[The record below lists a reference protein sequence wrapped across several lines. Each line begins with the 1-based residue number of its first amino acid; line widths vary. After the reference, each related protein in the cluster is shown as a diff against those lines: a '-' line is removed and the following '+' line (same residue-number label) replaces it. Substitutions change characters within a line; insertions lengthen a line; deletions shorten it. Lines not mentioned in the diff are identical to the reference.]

1 MRKVLYALMGFLL
14 TFSALKADDFLEE
27 ANETAPAHLNHPMQD
42 LNAIQGSFFDKNR
55 SKMSNTLNIDYFQGQ
70 TYKIRLRYAMA
81 TLLFF
86 SKPIS
91 DFVLGDK
98 VGFDA
103 KILESNDRILL
114 IKPLQIGVD
123 SNISVIDNEGKI
135 FSFYVFSTTF
145 TSSKHPNLQVFIED
159 KNYYSNAFLKPQK
172 ENKEKENKEKENKEK
187 ENKEKENKENT
198 LENAPTNNKP
208 LKEEKEETKEKEEE
222 TITIGDN
229 TNAMKIVKKDIQKGY
244 KALKSSQKK
253 WYCLWACSKKSK
265 LSLMPKEIFNDKQF
279 TYFKFDKRLA
289 LSKFPVVYKVVDGY
303 DNPVNTRIVGDYII
317 AEDVSAK
324 WTLRLGKDYLCIRF
338 VKRSKDE

>member
-1 MRKVLYALMGFLL
+1 MRKFLYALMGFLL
-14 TFSALKADDFLEE
+14 AFSALKADDFLEE

-123 SNISVIDNEGKI
+123 SNISVIDSEGKI

-172 ENKEKENKEKENKEK
+172 ENKE
-187 ENKEKENKENT
+187 NT

-229 TNAMKIVKKDIQKGY
+229 TNAMTIVKKDIQKGY
-244 KALKSSQKK
+244 RALKSSQRK

-265 LSLMPKEIFNDKQF
+265 LSLMPEEIFNDKQF
-279 TYFKFDKRLA
+279 TYFKFDKKLA
-289 LSKFPVVYKVVDGY
+289 LSKFPVIYKVVDGY

-338 VKRSKDE
+338 VKKAKDE

>member
-1 MRKVLYALMGFLL
+1 MRKVLYALVGFLL
-14 TFSALKADDFLEE
+14 AFSALKADDFLEE
-27 ANETAPAHLNHPMQD
+27 ANETAPANLNHPMQD

-55 SKMSNTLNIDYFQGQ
+55 SKMSNTLNVDYFQGQ

-103 KILESNDRILL
+103 KILESNDRILF

-123 SNISVIDNEGKI
+123 SNISVIDNEGKV

-159 KNYYSNAFLKPQK
+159 KNYYSNAFMKPQ
-172 ENKEKENKEKENKEK
+172 
-187 ENKEKENKENT
+187 NKENT
-198 LENAPTNNKP
+198 LEKAPTNNNKP
-208 LKEEKEETKEKEEE
+208 LKEEKEETKEEE

-244 KALKSSQKK
+244 RALKSSQRK
-253 WYCLWACSKKSK
+253 WYCLGICSKKSK
-265 LSLMPKEIFNDKQF
+265 LSLMPEEIFNDKQF
-279 TYFKFDKRLA
+279 TYFKFDKKLA

-324 WTLRLGKDYLCIRF
+324 WTLRSGKDYLCIRF
-338 VKRSKDE
+338 IKKGKDE

>member
-14 TFSALKADDFLEE
+14 AFSALKADDFLEE
-27 ANETAPAHLNHPMQD
+27 ANETAPANLNHPMQD

-145 TSSKHPNLQVFIED
+145 TSSKHPNLQVFIDD
-159 KNYYSNAFLKPQK
+159 KNYYSNAFMKPQNK
-172 ENKEKENKEKENKEK
+172 ENN
-187 ENKEKENKENT
+187 KENKENT

-208 LKEEKEETKEKEEE
+208 LKAEKEETKEKEEE
-222 TITIGDN
+222 TIIIGDN

-244 KALKSSQKK
+244 RALKSSQRK
-253 WYCLWACSKKSK
+253 WYCLGICSKKSK
-265 LSLMPKEIFNDKQF
+265 PSLMPEEIFNDKQF
-279 TYFKFDKRLA
+279 TYFKFDKKLA
-289 LSKFPVVYKVVDGY
+289 LSKFPVIYKVVDGY

-338 VKRSKDE
+338 VKKGKDE

>member
-1 MRKVLYALMGFLL
+1 MRKVLCALMGFLL
-14 TFSALKADDFLEE
+14 VFSALKADDFLEE
-27 ANETAPAHLNHPMQD
+27 ANETAPANLNHPMQD

-55 SKMSNTLNIDYFQGQ
+55 SKMSNTLNVDYFQGQ

-123 SNISVIDNEGKI
+123 SNISVIDNEGKV

-159 KNYYSNAFLKPQK
+159 KNYYSNAFMKPQ
-172 ENKEKENKEKENKEK
+172 
-187 ENKEKENKENT
+187 NKENT
-198 LENAPTNNKP
+198 LEKAPTNNNKP
-208 LKEEKEETKEKEEE
+208 LKEEKEETKEEE
-222 TITIGDN
+222 TITIGDD

-244 KALKSSQKK
+244 RALKSSQRK
-253 WYCLWACSKKSK
+253 WYCLGICSKKSK
-265 LSLMPKEIFNDKQF
+265 LSLMPEEIFNDKQF
-279 TYFKFDKRLA
+279 TYFKFDKKLA
-289 LSKFPVVYKVVDGY
+289 LSKFPVIYKVVDGY

-338 VKRSKDE
+338 VKKGKDE

>member
-1 MRKVLYALMGFLL
+1 MRKVLYALVGFLL
-14 TFSALKADDFLEE
+14 VFSALKADDFLEE
-27 ANETAPAHLNHPMQD
+27 ANETAPANLNHPMQD

-123 SNISVIDNEGKI
+123 SNISVIDNEGKV

-159 KNYYSNAFLKPQK
+159 KNYYSNAFMKLQ
-172 ENKEKENKEKENKEK
+172 
-187 ENKEKENKENT
+187 NKENT
-198 LENAPTNNKP
+198 LENAPTNNNKS

-229 TNAMKIVKKDIQKGY
+229 TNAMKIVKKDIQRGY
-244 KALKSSQKK
+244 RALKSSQRK
-253 WYCLWACSKKSK
+253 WYCLWICSKKSK
-265 LSLMPKEIFNDKQF
+265 LSLMPEEIFNDKQF
-279 TYFKFDKRLA
+279 TYFKFDKKLA
-289 LSKFPVVYKVVDGY
+289 LSKFPVVYKVVDSY

-338 VKRSKDE
+338 IKKGKDE

>member
-14 TFSALKADDFLEE
+14 AFSVLKADDFLEE
-27 ANETAPAHLNHPMQD
+27 ANETAPANPANLNHPMQD

-123 SNISVIDNEGKI
+123 SNISVIDSEGKI

-172 ENKEKENKEKENKEK
+172 ENKE
-187 ENKEKENKENT
+187 NT
-198 LENAPTNNKP
+198 PENAPTNNKP
-208 LKEEKEETKEKEEE
+208 LKEEKEETKTPEEE
-222 TITIGDN
+222 VITIGDN

-244 KALKSSQKK
+244 KALKSSQRK

-289 LSKFPVVYKVVDGY
+289 LSKFPVIYKVVDGY

-317 AEDVSAK
+317 AEDVSTK

-338 VKRSKDE
+338 VKKGKDE

>member
-1 MRKVLYALMGFLL
+1 MRKVLCALVGFLL
-14 TFSALKADDFLEE
+14 VSSALKADDFLEE
-27 ANETAPAHLNHPMQD
+27 ANETAPANLNHPMQD

-55 SKMSNTLNIDYFQGQ
+55 SKMSNTLNVDYFQGQ

-159 KNYYSNAFLKPQK
+159 KNYYSNAFMKPQ
-172 ENKEKENKEKENKEK
+172 
-187 ENKEKENKENT
+187 NKENA
-198 LENAPTNNKP
+198 LENTPTNDNKPLKEEP
-208 LKEEKEETKEKEEE
+208 LKEEKEETKEEE

-244 KALKSSQKK
+244 RALKSSQRK
-253 WYCLWACSKKSK
+253 WYCLGICSKKSK
-265 LSLMPKEIFNDKQF
+265 LSLMPEEIFNDKQF
-279 TYFKFDKRLA
+279 TYFKFDKKLA
-289 LSKFPVVYKVVDGY
+289 LSKFPVIYKVVDGY

-338 VKRSKDE
+338 IKKGKDE

>member
-1 MRKVLYALMGFLL
+1 MRKVLCTLVGFLL
-14 TFSALKADDFLEE
+14 VFSALKADDFLEE
-27 ANETAPAHLNHPMQD
+27 ANETTPANLNHPMQD

-159 KNYYSNAFLKPQK
+159 KNYYSNAFMKPQIQ
-172 ENKEKENKEKENKEK
+172 
-187 ENKEKENKENT
+187 ENT
-198 LENAPTNNKP
+198 LEKTPTNNNKP
-208 LKEEKEETKEKEEE
+208 LKEEKEETKEEE

-244 KALKSSQKK
+244 RALKSSQRK
-253 WYCLWACSKKSK
+253 WYCLGICSKKSK
-265 LSLMPKEIFNDKQF
+265 LSLMPEEIFNDKQF
-279 TYFKFDKRLA
+279 TYFKFDKKLA
-289 LSKFPVVYKVVDGY
+289 LSKFPVIYKVVDGY

-338 VKRSKDE
+338 IKKGKDE

>member
-1 MRKVLYALMGFLL
+1 MRKVLYALVGFLL
-14 TFSALKADDFLEE
+14 VFSALKADDFLEE
-27 ANETAPAHLNHPMQD
+27 ANETAPANLNHPMQD

-123 SNISVIDNEGKI
+123 SNISVIDNEGKV

-159 KNYYSNAFLKPQK
+159 KNYYSNAFMKPQ
-172 ENKEKENKEKENKEK
+172 
-187 ENKEKENKENT
+187 NKENT
-198 LENAPTNNKP
+198 LEKAPTNNKP
-208 LKEEKEETKEKEEE
+208 LKEEKEETKEEE

-244 KALKSSQKK
+244 RALKSSQRK
-253 WYCLWACSKKSK
+253 WYCLGICSKKSE
-265 LSLMPKEIFNDKQF
+265 LSLMPEEIFNDKQF
-279 TYFKFDKRLA
+279 TYFKFDKKLA
-289 LSKFPVVYKVVDGY
+289 LSKFPVIYKVVDGY

-338 VKRSKDE
+338 VKKGKDE

>member
-14 TFSALKADDFLEE
+14 AFSALKADDFLEE
-27 ANETAPAHLNHPMQD
+27 ANETAPANLNHPMQD

-145 TSSKHPNLQVFIED
+145 TSSKHPNLQVFIDD
-159 KNYYSNAFLKPQK
+159 KNYYSNAFMKPQ
-172 ENKEKENKEKENKEK
+172 
-187 ENKEKENKENT
+187 NKENT
-198 LENAPTNNKP
+198 FENAPTNNKP
-208 LKEEKEETKEKEEE
+208 LKAEKEETKEKEEE
-222 TITIGDN
+222 TITIGDR

-244 KALKSSQKK
+244 RALKSSQRK
-253 WYCLWACSKKSK
+253 WYCLGICSKKSK
-265 LSLMPKEIFNDKQF
+265 PSLMPEEIFNDKQF
-279 TYFKFDKRLA
+279 TYFKFDKKLA
-289 LSKFPVVYKVVDGY
+289 LSKFPVIYKVVDGY

-338 VKRSKDE
+338 VKKGKDE

>member
-1 MRKVLYALMGFLL
+1 MRKFLYALMGFLL
-14 TFSALKADDFLEE
+14 AFSALKADDFLEE
-27 ANETAPAHLNHPMQD
+27 ANETAPVHLNHPMQD

-123 SNISVIDNEGKI
+123 SNISVIDSEGKI

-159 KNYYSNAFLKPQK
+159 KNYYSNAFMKPQ
-172 ENKEKENKEKENKEK
+172 
-187 ENKEKENKENT
+187 NKENAI
-198 LENAPTNNKP
+198 ENAPTNNKPLKEEP

-244 KALKSSQKK
+244 KALKSSQRK

-289 LSKFPVVYKVVDGY
+289 LSKFPVIYKVVDGY

-338 VKRSKDE
+338 VKKAKDE

>member
-1 MRKVLYALMGFLL
+1 MRKVLCTLVGFLL
-14 TFSALKADDFLEE
+14 VSSALKADDFLEE
-27 ANETAPAHLNHPMQD
+27 ANETAPANLNHPMQD

-55 SKMSNTLNIDYFQGQ
+55 SKMSNTLNVDYFQGQ

-135 FSFYVFSTTF
+135 FSFYMFSTTF

-159 KNYYSNAFLKPQK
+159 KNYYSNAFMKPQ
-172 ENKEKENKEKENKEK
+172 
-187 ENKEKENKENT
+187 NKENT
-198 LENAPTNNKP
+198 LEKAPTNNKP
-208 LKEEKEETKEKEEE
+208 LKEEKEETKEEE

-244 KALKSSQKK
+244 RALKSSQRK
-253 WYCLWACSKKSK
+253 WYCLGICSKKSK
-265 LSLMPKEIFNDKQF
+265 LSLMPEEIFNDKQF
-279 TYFKFDKRLA
+279 TYFKFDKKLA
-289 LSKFPVVYKVVDGY
+289 LSKFPVIYKVVDGY

-338 VKRSKDE
+338 IKKGKDE

>member
-1 MRKVLYALMGFLL
+1 MRKFLYALVGFLL
-14 TFSALKADDFLEE
+14 AFSVLKADDFLEE

-123 SNISVIDNEGKI
+123 SNISVIDSEGKI

-159 KNYYSNAFLKPQK
+159 KNYYSNAFLKPQ
-172 ENKEKENKEKENKEK
+172 K

-244 KALKSSQKK
+244 RALKSSQRK

-265 LSLMPKEIFNDKQF
+265 LSLMPEEIFNDKQF
-279 TYFKFDKRLA
+279 TYFKFDKKLA
-289 LSKFPVVYKVVDGY
+289 LSKFPVIYKVVDGY

-317 AEDVSAK
+317 AEDVSTK

-338 VKRSKDE
+338 VKKAKDE

>member
-1 MRKVLYALMGFLL
+1 MRKVLYALVGFLL
-14 TFSALKADDFLEE
+14 VSSALKADDFLEE
-27 ANETAPAHLNHPMQD
+27 ANETAPANLNHPMQD

-55 SKMSNTLNIDYFQGQ
+55 SKMSNTLNVDYFQGQ

-103 KILESNDRILL
+103 KILESNDRILF

-159 KNYYSNAFLKPQK
+159 KNYYSNAFMKPQ
-172 ENKEKENKEKENKEK
+172 
-187 ENKEKENKENT
+187 NKENT
-198 LENAPTNNKP
+198 LEKAPTNNNKP
-208 LKEEKEETKEKEEE
+208 LKEEKEESKEEE

-244 KALKSSQKK
+244 RALKSSQRK
-253 WYCLWACSKKSK
+253 WYCLGICSKKSK
-265 LSLMPKEIFNDKQF
+265 LSLMPEEIFNDKQF
-279 TYFKFDKRLA
+279 TYFKFDKKLA
-289 LSKFPVVYKVVDGY
+289 LSKFPVIYKVVDGY

-338 VKRSKDE
+338 VKKGKDE

>member
-1 MRKVLYALMGFLL
+1 MRKFLYALMGFLL
-14 TFSALKADDFLEE
+14 AFSVLKADDFLEE
-27 ANETAPAHLNHPMQD
+27 ANETAPVHLNHPMQD

-123 SNISVIDNEGKI
+123 SNISVIDSEGKI

-172 ENKEKENKEKENKEK
+172 ENKE
-187 ENKEKENKENT
+187 NT

-229 TNAMKIVKKDIQKGY
+229 TNAMTIVKKDIQKGY
-244 KALKSSQKK
+244 RALKSSQRK
-253 WYCLWACSKKSK
+253 WYCLGICSKKSK

-338 VKRSKDE
+338 VKKAKDE

>member
-1 MRKVLYALMGFLL
+1 MRKVLCTLVGFLL
-14 TFSALKADDFLEE
+14 VSSALKADDFLEE
-27 ANETAPAHLNHPMQD
+27 ANETAPANLNHPMQD

-55 SKMSNTLNIDYFQGQ
+55 SKMSNTLNVDYFQGQ

-123 SNISVIDNEGKI
+123 SNVSVIDNEGKI

-159 KNYYSNAFLKPQK
+159 KNYYSNAFMKPQ
-172 ENKEKENKEKENKEK
+172 
-187 ENKEKENKENT
+187 NKENT
-198 LENAPTNNKP
+198 LEKALTNNKP
-208 LKEEKEETKEKEEE
+208 LKEETKEKEEE

-244 KALKSSQKK
+244 RALKSSQRK
-253 WYCLWACSKKSK
+253 WYCLGICSKKSK
-265 LSLMPKEIFNDKQF
+265 LSLMPEEIFNDKQF
-279 TYFKFDKRLA
+279 TYFKFDKKLA
-289 LSKFPVVYKVVDGY
+289 LSKFPVIYKVVDGY

-338 VKRSKDE
+338 VKKGKDE

>member
-1 MRKVLYALMGFLL
+1 MRKVLCTLVGFLL
-14 TFSALKADDFLEE
+14 VSSALKADDFLEE
-27 ANETAPAHLNHPMQD
+27 ANETAPANLNHPMQD

-55 SKMSNTLNIDYFQGQ
+55 SKMSNTLNVDYFQGQ

-159 KNYYSNAFLKPQK
+159 KNYYSNAFMKPQ
-172 ENKEKENKEKENKEK
+172 
-187 ENKEKENKENT
+187 NKENT
-198 LENAPTNNKP
+198 LEKASTNNKP
-208 LKEEKEETKEKEEE
+208 LKEEKEETKEEE

-244 KALKSSQKK
+244 RALKSSQRK
-253 WYCLWACSKKSK
+253 WYCLGICSKKSK
-265 LSLMPKEIFNDKQF
+265 LSLMPEEIFNDKQF
-279 TYFKFDKRLA
+279 TYFKFDKKLA
-289 LSKFPVVYKVVDGY
+289 LSKFPVIYKVVDGY

-338 VKRSKDE
+338 VKKGKDE

>member
-1 MRKVLYALMGFLL
+1 MRKFLYALMGFLL
-14 TFSALKADDFLEE
+14 AFSVLKADDFLEE

-123 SNISVIDNEGKI
+123 SNISVIDSEGKI

-172 ENKEKENKEKENKEK
+172 ENKE
-187 ENKEKENKENT
+187 NKENT

-208 LKEEKEETKEKEEE
+208 LKEEPLKEKKEETKEKEEE

-229 TNAMKIVKKDIQKGY
+229 TNAMKIIKKDIQKGY
-244 KALKSSQKK
+244 KALKSSQRK

-289 LSKFPVVYKVVDGY
+289 LSKFPVIYKVVDGY

-338 VKRSKDE
+338 VKRAKDE

>member
-1 MRKVLYALMGFLL
+1 MRKVLYAFVGFLL
-14 TFSALKADDFLEE
+14 VFNALRADDFLEE
-27 ANETAPAHLNHPMQD
+27 ANETAPANLNHPMQD

-159 KNYYSNAFLKPQK
+159 KNYYSNAFMKPQ
-172 ENKEKENKEKENKEK
+172 
-187 ENKEKENKENT
+187 NKENT
-198 LENAPTNNKP
+198 LEKAPTNNKP
-208 LKEEKEETKEKEEE
+208 LKKEREETKEEE
-222 TITIGDN
+222 TITIGDS

-244 KALKSSQKK
+244 RALKSSQRK
-253 WYCLWACSKKSK
+253 WYCLWICSKKSK
-265 LSLMPKEIFNDKQF
+265 LSLMPAEIFNDKQF
-279 TYFKFDKRLA
+279 TYFKFDKKLA
-289 LSKFPVVYKVVDGY
+289 LSKFPVIYKVVDGY

-338 VKRSKDE
+338 IKKGKDG

>member
-14 TFSALKADDFLEE
+14 AFSALKADDFLEE

-86 SKPIS
+86 SRPIS

-159 KNYYSNAFLKPQK
+159 KNYYSNAFMKPQ
-172 ENKEKENKEKENKEK
+172 
-187 ENKEKENKENT
+187 NKENA
-198 LENAPTNNKP
+198 LENTPTNNKP

-222 TITIGDN
+222 TIIIGDN

-244 KALKSSQKK
+244 RALKSSQRK

-265 LSLMPKEIFNDKQF
+265 PSLMPKEIFNDKQF

-289 LSKFPVVYKVVDGY
+289 LSKFPVIYKVVDGY

-338 VKRSKDE
+338 VKKGKDE

>member
-1 MRKVLYALMGFLL
+1 MRKVLYALVGFLL
-14 TFSALKADDFLEE
+14 VFSALKADDFLEE
-27 ANETAPAHLNHPMQD
+27 ANETAPVNLNHPMQD

-123 SNISVIDNEGKI
+123 SNISVIDNEGKV

-159 KNYYSNAFLKPQK
+159 KNYYSNAFMKPQIQ
-172 ENKEKENKEKENKEK
+172 
-187 ENKEKENKENT
+187 ENT
-198 LENAPTNNKP
+198 LENTPKNNKP
-208 LKEEKEETKEKEEE
+208 LKEEKKETKEEE

-229 TNAMKIVKKDIQKGY
+229 TNAMKIVKKDIQRGY
-244 KALKSSQKK
+244 RALKSSQRK
-253 WYCLWACSKKSK
+253 WYCLGICSKKSK
-265 LSLMPKEIFNDKQF
+265 LSLMPEEIFNDKQF
-279 TYFKFDKRLA
+279 TYFKFDKKLA
-289 LSKFPVVYKVVDGY
+289 LSKFPVIYKVVDGY

-338 VKRSKDE
+338 VKKGKDE

>member
-14 TFSALKADDFLEE
+14 AFSALKADDFLEE

-86 SKPIS
+86 SRPIS

-159 KNYYSNAFLKPQK
+159 KNYYSNAFMKPQ
-172 ENKEKENKEKENKEK
+172 
-187 ENKEKENKENT
+187 NKENA
-198 LENAPTNNKP
+198 LENAPTNDNKPLKEEP
-208 LKEEKEETKEKEEE
+208 LKEEKEEAKEKEEE
-222 TITIGDN
+222 TIIIGDN

-244 KALKSSQKK
+244 RALKSSQRK
-253 WYCLWACSKKSK
+253 WYCLGICSKKSK
-265 LSLMPKEIFNDKQF
+265 LSLMPEEIFNDKQF
-279 TYFKFDKRLA
+279 TYFKFDKKLA
-289 LSKFPVVYKVVDGY
+289 LSKFPVIYKVVDGY

-338 VKRSKDE
+338 VKKGKDE

>member
-103 KILESNDRILL
+103 KILESSDRILL

-123 SNISVIDNEGKI
+123 SNISVIDSEGKI

-159 KNYYSNAFLKPQK
+159 KNYYSNAFLKPQ
-172 ENKEKENKEKENKEK
+172 
-187 ENKEKENKENT
+187 KENKENT

-244 KALKSSQKK
+244 KALKSSQRK
-253 WYCLWACSKKSK
+253 WYCLGICSKKSK

-279 TYFKFDKRLA
+279 TYFKFDKKLA
-289 LSKFPVVYKVVDGY
+289 LSKFPVIYKVVDGY

-317 AEDVSAK
+317 AEDVSTK

-338 VKRSKDE
+338 VKKAKDE

>member
-1 MRKVLYALMGFLL
+1 MRKFLYALMGFLL
-14 TFSALKADDFLEE
+14 AFSVLKADDFLEE
-27 ANETAPAHLNHPMQD
+27 ANETAPANLNHPMQD

-123 SNISVIDNEGKI
+123 SNISVIDSEGKI

-159 KNYYSNAFLKPQK
+159 KNYYSNAFLKPQ
-172 ENKEKENKEKENKEK
+172 K

-244 KALKSSQKK
+244 KALKSSQRK

-289 LSKFPVVYKVVDGY
+289 LSKFPVIYKVVDGY

-317 AEDVSAK
+317 AEDVSTK

-338 VKRSKDE
+338 VKKAKDE

>member
-14 TFSALKADDFLEE
+14 AFSALRADDFLEE

-55 SKMSNTLNIDYFQGQ
+55 SKMSNTLNINYFQGQ

-172 ENKEKENKEKENKEK
+172 ENKE
-187 ENKEKENKENT
+187 NT
-198 LENAPTNNKP
+198 LENAPINNKP
-208 LKEEKEETKEKEEE
+208 LKEGKEEAKEKEEE
-222 TITIGDN
+222 TIIIGDN

-244 KALKSSQKK
+244 KALKSSQRK

-289 LSKFPVVYKVVDGY
+289 LSKFPVIYKVVDGY

-338 VKRSKDE
+338 VKKAKDE

>member
-1 MRKVLYALMGFLL
+1 VLSALMGFLL
-14 TFSALKADDFLEE
+14 VFSALIADDFLEE
-27 ANETAPAHLNHPMQD
+27 ANETAPANLNHPMQD

-159 KNYYSNAFLKPQK
+159 KNYYSNAFMKPQ
-172 ENKEKENKEKENKEK
+172 
-187 ENKEKENKENT
+187 NKENT
-198 LENAPTNNKP
+198 FENAPTNNKP

-222 TITIGDN
+222 TIIIGDN

-244 KALKSSQKK
+244 RALKSSQRK
-253 WYCLWACSKKSK
+253 WYCLGICSKKSK
-265 LSLMPKEIFNDKQF
+265 PSLMPEEIFNDKQF
-279 TYFKFDKRLA
+279 TYFKFDKKLA
-289 LSKFPVVYKVVDGY
+289 LSKFPVIYKVVDGY

-324 WTLRLGKDYLCIRF
+324 WTLRSGKDYLCIRF
-338 VKRSKDE
+338 VKKGKDE

>member
-1 MRKVLYALMGFLL
+1 MRKVLYAFVGFLL
-14 TFSALKADDFLEE
+14 AFSALKADDFLEE
-27 ANETAPAHLNHPMQD
+27 ANETAPANLNHPMQD

-123 SNISVIDNEGKI
+123 SNISVIDNEGKV

-172 ENKEKENKEKENKEK
+172 ENKEKENKE
-187 ENKEKENKENT
+187 NT
-198 LENAPTNNKP
+198 LEKAPTNNKH
-208 LKEEKEETKEKEEE
+208 LKEEKEETKEEE

-229 TNAMKIVKKDIQKGY
+229 TNAMKIVKKDIQRGY
-244 KALKSSQKK
+244 RALKSSQRK
-253 WYCLWACSKKSK
+253 WYCLGICSKKSK
-265 LSLMPKEIFNDKQF
+265 LSLMPEEIFNDKQF
-279 TYFKFDKRLA
+279 TYFKFDKKLA
-289 LSKFPVVYKVVDGY
+289 LSKFPVIYKVVDGY

-338 VKRSKDE
+338 IKKGKDE

>member
-14 TFSALKADDFLEE
+14 AFSALKADDFLEE
-27 ANETAPAHLNHPMQD
+27 ANETAPANLNHPMQD

-159 KNYYSNAFLKPQK
+159 KNYYSNAFMKPQ
-172 ENKEKENKEKENKEK
+172 
-187 ENKEKENKENT
+187 NKENT

-208 LKEEKEETKEKEEE
+208 LKEEKEEAKEKEEE

-244 KALKSSQKK
+244 RALKSSQRK
-253 WYCLWACSKKSK
+253 WYCLGICSKKSK
-265 LSLMPKEIFNDKQF
+265 PSLMPEEIFNDKQF
-279 TYFKFDKRLA
+279 TYFKFDKKLA
-289 LSKFPVVYKVVDGY
+289 LSKFPVIYKVVDGY

-338 VKRSKDE
+338 VKKAKDE

>member
-1 MRKVLYALMGFLL
+1 MRKVLYALVGFLL
-14 TFSALKADDFLEE
+14 VFSTLKADDFLEE
-27 ANETAPAHLNHPMQD
+27 ANETAPANLNHPMQD

-123 SNISVIDNEGKI
+123 SNISVIDNEGKV

-159 KNYYSNAFLKPQK
+159 KNYYSNAFMKPQ
-172 ENKEKENKEKENKEK
+172 
-187 ENKEKENKENT
+187 NKENT
-198 LENAPTNNKP
+198 FEKALTNNNKP
-208 LKEEKEETKEKEEE
+208 LKEEKEETKEEE

-244 KALKSSQKK
+244 RALKSSQRK
-253 WYCLWACSKKSK
+253 WYCLGICSKKSK
-265 LSLMPKEIFNDKQF
+265 LSLMPEEIFNDKQF
-279 TYFKFDKRLA
+279 TYFKFDKKLA
-289 LSKFPVVYKVVDGY
+289 LSKFPVIYKVVDGY

-338 VKRSKDE
+338 IKKGKDE

>member
-1 MRKVLYALMGFLL
+1 MRKVLYALVGFLL
-14 TFSALKADDFLEE
+14 VFSVLKADDFLEE
-27 ANETAPAHLNHPMQD
+27 ANETAPANLNHPMQD

-55 SKMSNTLNIDYFQGQ
+55 SKMSNTLNVDYFQGQ

-159 KNYYSNAFLKPQK
+159 KNYYSNAFMKPQ
-172 ENKEKENKEKENKEK
+172 
-187 ENKEKENKENT
+187 NKENT
-198 LENAPTNNKP
+198 LEKAPTNNKP
-208 LKEEKEETKEKEEE
+208 LKEEKEETKEEK

-244 KALKSSQKK
+244 RALKSSQRK
-253 WYCLWACSKKSK
+253 WYCLGICSKKSK
-265 LSLMPKEIFNDKQF
+265 LSLMPEEIFNDKQF
-279 TYFKFDKRLA
+279 TYFKFDKKLA
-289 LSKFPVVYKVVDGY
+289 LSKFPVIYKVVDGY

-338 VKRSKDE
+338 VKKGKDE

>member
-14 TFSALKADDFLEE
+14 AFSVLKADDFLEE

-123 SNISVIDNEGKI
+123 SNISVIDSEGKI

-159 KNYYSNAFLKPQK
+159 KNYYTNAFIKPQK
-172 ENKEKENKEKENKEK
+172 ENQENMA
-187 ENKEKENKENT
+187 
-198 LENAPTNNKP
+198 ENAPKDAQKNNKP
-208 LKEEKEETKEKEEE
+208 LKEETKTPEEE
-222 TITIGDN
+222 VIIIGDN
-229 TNAMKIVKKDIQKGY
+229 TNAMKIIKKDIQKGY
-244 KALKSSQKK
+244 KALKSSQRK

-289 LSKFPVVYKVVDGY
+289 LSKFPVIYKVVDGY

-338 VKRSKDE
+338 VKRSKGE

>member
-14 TFSALKADDFLEE
+14 AFSALKADDFLEE

-172 ENKEKENKEKENKEK
+172 ENKENMA
-187 ENKEKENKENT
+187 
-198 LENAPTNNKP
+198 ENAPKDAQKNNKP
-208 LKEEKEETKEKEEE
+208 LKEEKEETKEKEEV
-222 TITIGDN
+222 IIIGDN
-229 TNAMKIVKKDIQKGY
+229 TNAMKIIKKDIQKGY
-244 KALKSSQKK
+244 KALKSSQRK
-253 WYCLWACSKKSK
+253 WYCLGICSKKSK

-289 LSKFPVVYKVVDGY
+289 LSKFPVIYKVVDGY

-317 AEDVSAK
+317 AEDVSTK

-338 VKRSKDE
+338 VKKAKDE

>member
-1 MRKVLYALMGFLL
+1 MRKVLYALVGFLL
-14 TFSALKADDFLEE
+14 AFSALKADDSLEE
-27 ANETAPAHLNHPMQD
+27 ANETAPMNLNHPMQD

-55 SKMSNTLNIDYFQGQ
+55 SKMSNTLNVDYFQGQ

-159 KNYYSNAFLKPQK
+159 KNYYSNAFMKPQIQ
-172 ENKEKENKEKENKEK
+172 ENA
-187 ENKEKENKENT
+187 

-208 LKEEKEETKEKEEE
+208 LKEEKEETKEEE
-222 TITIGDN
+222 TIIIGDN

-244 KALKSSQKK
+244 RALKSSQRK
-253 WYCLWACSKKSK
+253 WYCLGICSKKSK
-265 LSLMPKEIFNDKQF
+265 LSLMPEEIFNDKQF
-279 TYFKFDKRLA
+279 TYFKFDKKLA
-289 LSKFPVVYKVVDGY
+289 LSKFPVIYKVVDGY

-338 VKRSKDE
+338 IKKGKDE

>member
-14 TFSALKADDFLEE
+14 AFSALKADDFLEE
-27 ANETAPAHLNHPMQD
+27 ANETAPANLNHPMQD

-159 KNYYSNAFLKPQK
+159 KNYYSNAFMKPQ
-172 ENKEKENKEKENKEK
+172 
-187 ENKEKENKENT
+187 NKENA
-198 LENAPTNNKP
+198 LENTLTNDNKPLKEEP

-244 KALKSSQKK
+244 RALKSSQRK

-289 LSKFPVVYKVVDGY
+289 LSKFPVIYKVVDGY

-338 VKRSKDE
+338 VKRARDE

>member
-14 TFSALKADDFLEE
+14 AFGALRADDFLEE
-27 ANETAPAHLNHPMQD
+27 ANETAPTNLNHPMQD

-145 TSSKHPNLQVFIED
+145 TSSKHPNLQVFIDD
-159 KNYYSNAFLKPQK
+159 KNYYSNAFMKPQNK
-172 ENKEKENKEKENKEK
+172 EN
-187 ENKEKENKENT
+187 NKENT
-198 LENAPTNNKP
+198 FENAPTNNKL

-222 TITIGDN
+222 TIIIGDN

-244 KALKSSQKK
+244 KALKSSQRK
-253 WYCLWACSKKSK
+253 WYCLGICSKKSK
-265 LSLMPKEIFNDKQF
+265 PSLMPEEIFNDKQF
-279 TYFKFDKRLA
+279 TYFKFDKKLA
-289 LSKFPVVYKVVDGY
+289 LSKFPVIYKVVDGY

-324 WTLRLGKDYLCIRF
+324 WTLRMGKDYLCIRF
-338 VKRSKDE
+338 VKKGKDE

>member
-1 MRKVLYALMGFLL
+1 MRKVLYALVGFLL
-14 TFSALKADDFLEE
+14 AFSALKADDFLEE
-27 ANETAPAHLNHPMQD
+27 ANETAPANLNHPMQD

-55 SKMSNTLNIDYFQGQ
+55 SKMSNTLNVDYFQGQ

-123 SNISVIDNEGKI
+123 SNISVIDNEGKV

-159 KNYYSNAFLKPQK
+159 KNYYSNAFMKPQ
-172 ENKEKENKEKENKEK
+172 
-187 ENKEKENKENT
+187 NKENT
-198 LENAPTNNKP
+198 LEKAPTNNKP
-208 LKEEKEETKEKEEE
+208 LKEEKEETKEEE
-222 TITIGDN
+222 TIIIGDN

-244 KALKSSQKK
+244 RALKSSQRK
-253 WYCLWACSKKSK
+253 WYCLWICSKKSK
-265 LSLMPKEIFNDKQF
+265 LSLMPEEIFNDKQF
-279 TYFKFDKRLA
+279 TYFKFDKKLA
-289 LSKFPVVYKVVDGY
+289 LSKFPVIYKVVDGY

-338 VKRSKDE
+338 IKKGKDE

>member
-14 TFSALKADDFLEE
+14 AFSALRADDFLEE
-27 ANETAPAHLNHPMQD
+27 ANETAPANLNHPMQD

-123 SNISVIDNEGKI
+123 SNISVIDSEGKI

-172 ENKEKENKEKENKEK
+172 ENKE
-187 ENKEKENKENT
+187 NT

-208 LKEEKEETKEKEEE
+208 LKEETLKEETLKEEKEETKEKEEE

-244 KALKSSQKK
+244 KALKSSQRK

-279 TYFKFDKRLA
+279 TYFKFDKKLA
-289 LSKFPVVYKVVDGY
+289 LSKFPVIYKVVDGY

-317 AEDVSAK
+317 AEDVSTK
-324 WTLRLGKDYLCIRF
+324 WTLRMGKDYLCVRF
-338 VKRSKDE
+338 VKRARDE

>member
-1 MRKVLYALMGFLL
+1 MRKVLYAFVGFLL
-14 TFSALKADDFLEE
+14 VFNALRADDFLEE
-27 ANETAPAHLNHPMQD
+27 ANQTAPANLNHPMQD

-55 SKMSNTLNIDYFQGQ
+55 SKMSNTLNVDYFQGQ

-123 SNISVIDNEGKI
+123 SNVSVIDNEGKI

-159 KNYYSNAFLKPQK
+159 KNYYSNAFMKPQ
-172 ENKEKENKEKENKEK
+172 
-187 ENKEKENKENT
+187 NKENT
-198 LENAPTNNKP
+198 LEKAPINNKP
-208 LKEEKEETKEKEEE
+208 LKEEKEE

-244 KALKSSQKK
+244 RALKSSQRK
-253 WYCLWACSKKSK
+253 WYCLWICSKKSK
-265 LSLMPKEIFNDKQF
+265 LSLMPEEIFNDKQF
-279 TYFKFDKRLA
+279 TYFKFDKKLA
-289 LSKFPVVYKVVDGY
+289 LSKFPVIYKVVDGY

-338 VKRSKDE
+338 IKKGKDE

>member
-1 MRKVLYALMGFLL
+1 MRKVLWILMGFLL
-14 TFSALKADDFLEE
+14 AFSVLKADDFLEE
-27 ANETAPAHLNHPMQD
+27 ANETAPVHLNHPMQD

-172 ENKEKENKEKENKEK
+172 ENMAENAPKD
-187 ENKEKENKENT
+187 
-198 LENAPTNNKP
+198 APTNNKP
-208 LKEEKEETKEKEEE
+208 LKEEPLKVGKEETKEKEEE
-222 TITIGDN
+222 TIIIGDN

-244 KALKSSQKK
+244 RALKSSQRK
-253 WYCLWACSKKSK
+253 WYCLGICSKKSK

-279 TYFKFDKRLA
+279 TYFKFDKKLA
-289 LSKFPVVYKVVDGY
+289 LSKFPVIYKVVDGY

-338 VKRSKDE
+338 VKKGKDE